1 MSDNKFFNLDTFPFF
16 KFVIAKTDD
25 SNITTEESINVHFYL
40 DINIVPSDKTV
51 SEAKLSDLLKE
62 KINNLTDSQKD
73 IINELANSKSIV
85 LANALDH
92 NDLNNLKAMYEALEH
107 ENDNLKQLNA
117 KLMLNDVAIKQEN
130 TALKEKADSLA
141 QINSKTMLASLQNSK
156 DIAEIKKQ
164 LNPES
169 EGGE

>member
-1 MSDNKFFNLDTFPFF
+1 MLLSVPYTDQPPLEGLRADGEPLT
-16 KFVIAKTDD
+16 IADQMFD
-25 SNITTEESINVHFYL
+25 
-40 DINIVPSDKTV
+40 P
-51 SEAKLSDLLKE
+51 KL
-62 KINNLTDSQKD
+62 NQW
-73 IINELANSKSIV
+73 IV

-92 NDLNNLKAMYEALEH
+92 NDLNNLKAMYKALEH

-117 KLMLNDVAIKQEN
+117 KIMLNDVVTKQEN
-130 TALKEKADSLA
+130 AALKEKADSLA

>member
-1 MSDNKFFNLDTFPFF
+1 MKNIWKYGRTGGEYAGQVLDDMVMTVPFTD
-16 KFVIAKTDD
+16 VPPLEGIRADGEPLTIADQVFD
-25 SNITTEESINVHFYL
+25 
-40 DINIVPSDKTV
+40 P
-51 SEAKLSDLLKE
+51 KL
-62 KINNLTDSQKD
+62 NQW
-73 IINELANSKSIV
+73 IV

-92 NDLNNLKAMYEALEH
+92 NDLNNLKAMYESLEN
-107 ENDNLKQLNA
+107 ENGDLKQLNA

-141 QINSKTMLASLQNSK
+141 QINSKTILASLQNSK

>member
-1 MSDNKFFNLDTFPFF
+1 MKNIWKYGRTGGEYAGKVLDDMLVSVPYTDQPPLEG
-16 KFVIAKTDD
+16 VRADGEPLTIADQMFD
-25 SNITTEESINVHFYL
+25 
-40 DINIVPSDKTV
+40 P
-51 SEAKLSDLLKE
+51 KL
-62 KINNLTDSQKD
+62 NQW
-73 IINELANSKSIV
+73 IV

-92 NDLNNLKAMYEALEH
+92 KAMYEALEH

-156 DIAEIKKQ
+156 DIAEIKAQ

-169 EGGE
+169 EGGEQYVQFQRCENDV

>member
-1 MSDNKFFNLDTFPFF
+1 MKNIWKYGRTGGEYAGKVLDDMLVSVPYTDQPPLEG
-16 KFVIAKTDD
+16 VRADGEPLTIADQMFD
-25 SNITTEESINVHFYL
+25 
-40 DINIVPSDKTV
+40 P
-51 SEAKLSDLLKE
+51 KL
-62 KINNLTDSQKD
+62 NQW
-73 IINELANSKSIV
+73 IV

-141 QINSKTMLASLQNSK
+141 QINSKTMLTTIQNSK
-156 DIAEIKKQ
+156 EIDSLKSQ
-164 LNPES
+164 LQLSEN
-169 EGGE
+169 EGGK

>member
-1 MSDNKFFNLDTFPFF
+1 SVPYTDQPPIEGLRADGEPLT
-16 KFVIAKTDD
+16 IADQMFD
-25 SNITTEESINVHFYL
+25 
-40 DINIVPSDKTV
+40 P
-51 SEAKLSDLLKE
+51 KL
-62 KINNLTDSQKD
+62 NQW
-73 IINELANSKSIV
+73 II

>member
-1 MSDNKFFNLDTFPFF
+1 MKNIWKYGRTGGEYAGKVLDDMLVSVPYTDQPPIEGIRADGEPLT
-16 KFVIAKTDD
+16 IADQMFD
-25 SNITTEESINVHFYL
+25 
-40 DINIVPSDKTV
+40 P
-51 SEAKLSDLLKE
+51 KL
-62 KINNLTDSQKD
+62 NQW
-73 IINELANSKSIV
+73 IV

-92 NDLNNLKAMYEALEH
+92 NDLNNLKAMYDALEH

-117 KLMLNDVAIKQEN
+117 KLMLNDVTIKQEN
-130 TALKEKADSLA
+130 TVLKEKADSLA

>member
-1 MSDNKFFNLDTFPFF
+1 MKNIWKYGRTGGEYAGQVLDDMVMTVPFTD
-16 KFVIAKTDD
+16 VPPLEGIRADGEPLTIADQMFD
-25 SNITTEESINVHFYL
+25 
-40 DINIVPSDKTV
+40 P
-51 SEAKLSDLLKE
+51 KL
-62 KINNLTDSQKD
+62 NQW
-73 IINELANSKSIV
+73 II

-92 NDLNNLKAMYEALEH
+92 NDLNNLKAMYESLEN

-117 KLMLNDVAIKQEN
+117 ELMLNDVAIKQEN

-156 DIAEIKKQ
+156 DIAEIKAQ

>member
-1 MSDNKFFNLDTFPFF
+1 MKKIWQYGRTGGKELQVSDDFPIQVPFTD
-16 KFVIAKTDD
+16 VPPLEGIRADGEPLTIADQMFD
-25 SNITTEESINVHFYL
+25 
-40 DINIVPSDKTV
+40 P
-51 SEAKLSDLLKE
+51 KL
-62 KINNLTDSQKD
+62 NQW
-73 IINELANSKSIV
+73 IV

>member
-1 MSDNKFFNLDTFPFF
+1 EYAGQVLDDMVMTVPFTD
-16 KFVIAKTDD
+16 VPPLEGIRTDGEPLTIADQMFD
-25 SNITTEESINVHFYL
+25 
-40 DINIVPSDKTV
+40 P
-51 SEAKLSDLLKE
+51 KL
-62 KINNLTDSQKD
+62 NQW
-73 IINELANSKSIV
+73 II

>member
-1 MSDNKFFNLDTFPFF
+1 MKNIWKYGRTGGEYAGKVLDDMLVSVPYTDQPPLEG
-16 KFVIAKTDD
+16 VRADGEPLTIADQMFD
-25 SNITTEESINVHFYL
+25 
-40 DINIVPSDKTV
+40 P
-51 SEAKLSDLLKE
+51 KL
-62 KINNLTDSQKD
+62 NQW
-73 IINELANSKSIV
+73 IV

-130 TALKEKADSLA
+130 TALKEKAYSLA

-156 DIAEIKKQ
+156 DIAEIKAQ

>member
-1 MSDNKFFNLDTFPFF
+1 MKNIWKYGRTGGEYAGKVLDDMLVYVPYTDQPPLEW
-16 KFVIAKTDD
+16 VRADGEPLTIADQMFD
-25 SNITTEESINVHFYL
+25 
-40 DINIVPSDKTV
+40 P
-51 SEAKLSDLLKE
+51 KL
-62 KINNLTDSQKD
+62 NQW
-73 IINELANSKSIV
+73 IV

-92 NDLNNLKAMYEALEH
+92 NDLNNLKVMYEALEH

-156 DIAEIKKQ
+156 DIEEIKEQ
-164 LNPES
+164 LNPE
-169 EGGE
+169 GGE

>member
-1 MSDNKFFNLDTFPFF
+1 MKNIWKYGRTGGEYAGKVLDDMLVSVPYTDQPPLEGIRADGEPLT
-16 KFVIAKTDD
+16 IADQMFD
-25 SNITTEESINVHFYL
+25 
-40 DINIVPSDKTV
+40 P
-51 SEAKLSDLLKE
+51 KL
-62 KINNLTDSQKD
+62 NQW
-73 IINELANSKSIV
+73 IV

-92 NDLNNLKAMYEALEH
+92 NDLNNLKVMYDALEH

-117 KLMLNDVAIKQEN
+117 KLMLNDVTIKQEN
-130 TALKEKADSLA
+130 TVLKEKADSLA

>member
-1 MSDNKFFNLDTFPFF
+1 MKNIWKYGRTGGEYAGKVLDDMLVSVPYTDQPPLEGLRADGEPLT
-16 KFVIAKTDD
+16 IADQM
-25 SNITTEESINVHFYL
+25 L
-40 DINIVPSDKTV
+40 DP
-51 SEAKLSDLLKE
+51 KL
-62 KINNLTDSQKD
+62 NQW
-73 IINELANSKSIV
+73 IV
-85 LANALDH
+85 LVNVLDH

>member
-1 MSDNKFFNLDTFPFF
+1 MKNIWKYGRTGGEYAGKVLDDMLVSVPYTDQPPLEGFRADGEPLT
-16 KFVIAKTDD
+16 IADQMFD
-25 SNITTEESINVHFYL
+25 
-40 DINIVPSDKTV
+40 P
-51 SEAKLSDLLKE
+51 KL
-62 KINNLTDSQKD
+62 NQW
-73 IINELANSKSIV
+73 IV

-156 DIAEIKKQ
+156 DIKEIKEQ
-164 LNPES
+164 LNPAS
-169 EGGE
+169 KGGE

>member
-1 MSDNKFFNLDTFPFF
+1 MSVPYTDQPPLEGIRADGEPLT
-16 KFVIAKTDD
+16 IADQMFD
-25 SNITTEESINVHFYL
+25 
-40 DINIVPSDKTV
+40 P
-51 SEAKLSDLLKE
+51 KL
-62 KINNLTDSQKD
+62 NQW
-73 IINELANSKSIV
+73 IV

-117 KLMLNDVAIKQEN
+117 KLMLNDVTIKQEN

>member
-1 MSDNKFFNLDTFPFF
+1 MLVSVPYTDQPPLEGLRADGEPLT
-16 KFVIAKTDD
+16 IADQMFD
-25 SNITTEESINVHFYL
+25 
-40 DINIVPSDKTV
+40 P
-51 SEAKLSDLLKE
+51 KL
-62 KINNLTDSQKD
+62 NQW
-73 IINELANSKSIV
+73 IV

-92 NDLNNLKAMYEALEH
+92 NDLNNLKAMYKALEH

-117 KLMLNDVAIKQEN
+117 KIMLNDVVTKQEN
-130 TALKEKADSLA
+130 AALKEKADSLA